1 MLIGENMGP
10 LQDQSSQ
17 DTFYCDEHLSL
28 DFERHHA
35 MLDSQAIPLTRKEYN
50 LLALLVEHSGRIV
63 PREALLMLIWGYGP
77 GIRTRTLDVHIRRLR
92 RKFGMYADQYIETIY
107 GGGYRFQP
115 FQARRFPQSAVA
127 RP

>member
-1 MLIGENMGP
+1 MGP

-28 DFERHHA
+28 DFDRHHA

-63 PREALLMLIWGYGP
+63 PREALLM
-77 GIRTRTLDVHIRRLR
+77 H
-92 RKFGMYADQYIETIY
+92 ADQYIETIY

-115 FQARRFPQSAVA
+115 FQARRFPRSAVA